1 VSSVS
6 IRLLGVVFLFV
17 LIFVSGFWLV
27 SSGKPYSA
35 VLLAVHKLMSVGLV
49 VLMVVT
55 ILNINRQNPLAP
67 EVFILSLFA
76 GLFFLAAIISGGLL
90 SMDKTMPSFVLL
102 LHRITPFITI
112 LAVTVVFYLIFDRK

>member
-67 EVFILSLFA
+67 EVFILSLSA

>member
-1 VSSVS
+1 
-6 IRLLGVVFLFV
+6 
-17 LIFVSGFWLV
+17 
-27 SSGKPYSA
+27 
-35 VLLAVHKLMSVGLV
+35 
-49 VLMVVT
+49 
-55 ILNINRQNPLAP
+55 
-67 EVFILSLFA
+67 VFILSLFA

>member
-49 VLMVVT
+49 VLIVVT
-55 ILNINRQNPLAP
+55 ILNINRQSPLAP
-67 EVFILSLFA
+67 MVFILSLAA